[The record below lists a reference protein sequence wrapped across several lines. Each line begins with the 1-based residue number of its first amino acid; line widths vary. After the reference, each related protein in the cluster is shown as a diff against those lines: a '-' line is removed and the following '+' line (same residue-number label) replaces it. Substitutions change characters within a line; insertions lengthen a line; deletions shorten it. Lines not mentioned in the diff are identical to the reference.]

1 MSEFMQSQNSEF
13 LQEKQSNCW
22 MSTLGANEENTQN
35 ISLDVPELSVLLQI
49 TRYKFESFEN
59 IDKTENQNML
69 STIEL
74 KCNVSGT
81 ISKFSKSLSACK
93 CPTEEDI
100 DSQNSSTNSLVP
112 ISKRTD

>member
-1 MSEFMQSQNSEF
+1 
-13 LQEKQSNCW
+13 
-22 MSTLGANEENTQN
+22 MSTLRANEENTQN

-59 IDKTENQNML
+59 IVKTENQNML

-81 ISKFSKSLSACK
+81 ISKFFKSLSACK

-112 ISKRTD
+112 ISKRKIELISYLLAKIFNISY